1 MTGPVI
7 IVGRHGKM
15 SRILATCLSEQGQA
29 FKVYSAQRDQS
40 DVSDFKGASGVI
52 DFSLP
57 EATASLLAMA
67 VEAKTPFVC
76 GTTGWASAEERQR
89 IFGEAAKVIPI
100 VWDSNF
106 SLGIEALS
114 QMMEVVSRFKLP
126 EIQIVDIHH
135 SQKRD
140 APSGTALKLKER
152 GLQHNPQQKIT
163 IESIRVGEVPGEHKI
178 LISLKDETL
187 ELTHRA
193 LSRIPFA
200 EGAIRALAWAQNQK
214 PGLYAMKDYLK

>member
-1 MTGPVI
+1 MKGPVI

-15 SRILATCLSEQGQA
+15 ARILAKCLSEQGQT
-29 FKVYSAQRDQS
+29 FKVYSAQPDQS
-40 DVSDFKGASGVI
+40 DVANFDGAGGVI

-57 EATASLLAMA
+57 EATPSLLAMA
-67 VEAKTPFVC
+67 VHAKTPYVC
-76 GTTGWASAEERQR
+76 GTTGWASSEERQR
-89 IFGEAAKVIPI
+89 IFQAAAKVIPI

-114 QMMEVVSRFKLP
+114 QMMEVITRFKLP

-152 GLQHNPQQKIT
+152 GLQENPHQKIT

-178 LISLKDETL
+178 LVSLKDETL